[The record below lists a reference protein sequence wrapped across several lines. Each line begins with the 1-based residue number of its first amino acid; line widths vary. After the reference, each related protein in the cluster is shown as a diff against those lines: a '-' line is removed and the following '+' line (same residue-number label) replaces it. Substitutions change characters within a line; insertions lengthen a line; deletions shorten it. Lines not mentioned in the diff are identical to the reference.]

1 VEPELGRLVR
11 RVHVVLPS
19 AVGVLTVES
28 VPPGAEVRVD
38 GNLAG
43 KTPVTLSGVRVDE
56 PHRVDL
62 TLPGHEVDQF
72 VVFPEKDGN
81 RFVRQLVPRPR
92 GKG

>member
-1 VEPELGRLVR
+1 
-11 RVHVVLPS
+11 
-19 AVGVLTVES
+19 
-28 VPPGAEVRVD
+28 
-38 GNLAG
+38 
-43 KTPVTLSGVRVDE
+43 
-56 PHRVDL
+56 VDL